1 MIWFPIFK
9 VVKYKCE
16 KAYFEKEEAG
26 TNILVRLPR

>member
-9 VVKYKCE
+9 IVKYKCE

-26 TNILVRLPR
+26 TNILVSLPR